1 MKNQLL
7 ALLLCTSLFACRQ
20 QTKESFLDDQKLF
33 STTDYTYVYENG
45 RLTTQL
51 EKTTLYDGD
60 APLDSF
66 THQTHFS
73 YNAKGAIVQ
82 ESTLLSRE
90 NVLFRKLYNY
100 NAADSLVEEL
110 YISPENDTL
119 TWEQFDYF
127 PDGRKRTFWRFLMD
141 AADADPTAASSKS
154 AFDTSFSRYEHTFDA
169 DKHIKTIEYNQLGM
183 PVKIILYEYEAGK
196 LQRASHYLL
205 QQELELLEKLTYY
218 DYSKSYDLPDT
229 YSITASNDTVEFVKH
244 EFEAEELVKTSSLFD
259 YGTVLQVEH
268 FEKGLIK
275 MLSVVNAYNPE
286 NNQVLLFEYYP
297 NGDLKQSKGFTANKL
312 NPK

>member
-20 QTKESFLDDQKLF
+20 QAKQSFLDDQKLF
-33 STTDYTYVYENG
+33 SIADYTYVYEDG
-45 RLTTQL
+45 RVTSHL
-51 EKTTLYDGD
+51 EKNYMYDGD
-60 APLDSF
+60 VFLDSF
-66 THQTHFS
+66 THHTQFS

-82 ESTLLSRE
+82 ESTLLARE
-90 NVLFRKLYNY
+90 NVSFRKLYNY
-100 NAADSLVEEL
+100 NTADSLVEEL

-127 PDGRKRTFWRFLMD
+127 PDGRKRAFSRLLTTT
-141 AADADPTAASSKS
+141 AGADPTAASSKS
-154 AFDTSFSRYEHTFDA
+154 AFDTIYSRYEHTFDA

-183 PVKIILYEYEAGK
+183 PVKIILYEHEAGK

-218 DYSKSYDLPDT
+218 DYSKSPDLPDT

-244 EFEAEELVKTSSLFD
+244 EFEAEALVKTSSLFE

-275 MLSVVNAYNPE
+275 MLSVVDVYNPE

-297 NGDLKQSKGFTANKL
+297 NGDMKRSIVYTAGFQ
-312 NPK
+312 PD